1 MMKTITEEM
10 IDKSKG
16 FTVKRRSGEVAAH
29 FDNRSQAEEY
39 MAKHRG
45 LTLSFFLKEEYQ

>member
-1 MMKTITEEM
+1 MKTITEEM

-16 FTVKRRSGEVAAH
+16 FTVKRRNGEVVAH
-29 FDNRSQAEEY
+29 FSDRPKAEEY

>member
-1 MMKTITEEM
+1 MRTITDEM

-16 FTVKRRSGEVAAH
+16 FTVKRRNGEVAAR
-29 FDNRSQAEEY
+29 FDNRPQAEEY